1 MFRKMSHSYKHH
13 AVFCVSRLWQPVF
26 CQAAI
31 LDFNIHLLYVYVQ
44 RGQDDGVLFHCN
56 VVILI
61 TRPADNATEAIDG
74 RTKKLIIILTGKK
87 AVLRLT
93 YFICMS

>member
-31 LDFNIHLLYVYVQ
+31 LDFNIHLLYVYAQ
-44 RGQDDGVLFHCN
+44 RGQDNAELFHCN
-56 VVILI
+56 VVIFI
-61 TRPADNATEAIDG
+61 TRPADDATEAIDG
-74 RTKKLIIILTGKK
+74 RTKKPNYL
-87 AVLRLT
+87 
-93 YFICMS
+93 FNWE